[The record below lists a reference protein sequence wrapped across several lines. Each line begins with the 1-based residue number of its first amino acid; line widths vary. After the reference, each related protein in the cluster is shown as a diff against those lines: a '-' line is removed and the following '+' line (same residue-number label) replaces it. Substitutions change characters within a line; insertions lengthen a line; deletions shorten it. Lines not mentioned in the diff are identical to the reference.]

1 MDGSWGRKQNSV
13 HPIWDER
20 WSIRG
25 ATRLRL
31 TGVNKKFPGEAP
43 EKKPASLFSDTGLAA
58 DILAL

>member
-1 MDGSWGRKQNSV
+1 MSGKQNSV

-20 WSIRG
+20 WSVRG

-31 TGVNKKFPGEAP
+31 NWQKQKFPGEAP